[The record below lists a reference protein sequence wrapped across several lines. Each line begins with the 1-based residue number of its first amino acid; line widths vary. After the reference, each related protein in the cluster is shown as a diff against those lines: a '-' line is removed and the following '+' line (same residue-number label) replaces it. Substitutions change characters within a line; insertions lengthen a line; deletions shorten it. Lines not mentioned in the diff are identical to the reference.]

1 VHALVAPSV
10 WWAEV
15 TLAIN
20 RLATAVIMRLVFAA
34 IASAVTA
41 WCWALSKIKTEHK
54 NMMSRK
60 DGTVE
65 EHLESIY
72 QFQQQLLEVWNMQK
86 FRGHNLHLVG
96 EFVEDVWNKRA
107 REDIWS

>member
-1 VHALVAPSV
+1 MPNIYACVEVSAGGAKAGETYSVHALVAPSV

-20 RLATAVIMRLVFAA
+20 RLATAVIMRLAFAA
-34 IASAVTA
+34 IASAATA

-60 DGTVE
+60 DGCVE
-65 EHLESIY
+65 EHSESIY
-72 QFQQQLLEVWNMQK
+72 QFQQLLLEYAEIS
-86 FRGHNLHLVG
+86 GP
-96 EFVEDVWNKRA
+96 
-107 REDIWS
+107 